1 MVDWFYQNEALVGLL
16 LFVSVTSFL
25 VTLIAVP
32 IILVRI
38 PEDYFFYPDRHR
50 VAWNNRHPLLRIPL
64 FVIKNLL
71 GVFFM
76 MVGILMLVLP
86 GQGILT
92 IIIGLV
98 LMEFPGKY
106 HVERWVICRPSVMEF
121 VNWMR
126 IKAGKSKLVAPPD
139 VQN

>member
-1 MVDWFYQNEALVGLL
+1 MVDWIYNNEALVGLL
-16 LFVSVTSFL
+16 LAVSVVSFL
-25 VTLIAVP
+25 ATLIAVP
-32 IILVRI
+32 VLLVRM

-71 GVFFM
+71 GVIFM
-76 MVGILMLVLP
+76 MAGILMLVLP

-106 HVERWVICRPSVMEF
+106 HVERWVICRASVMRL
-121 VNWMR
+121 VNWIR
-126 IKAGKSKLVAPPD
+126 IKAGKSKLALPTD
-139 VQN
+139 DQN